1 MKMNDR
7 FDIENVKSFGL
18 FKSYQI
24 EQLNGVSCVKLNES
38 VINGSY
44 DYEQTI
50 KNNEKLFVAYIE
62 NGIFY
67 IGRFLDVTKNHIIVF
82 ATNNF
87 KVEVD
92 KMK

>member
-1 MKMNDR
+1 MSDR
-7 FDIENVKSFGL
+7 FDNENVKSFGL

-24 EQLNGVSCVKLNES
+24 EQLNGVSCVKLNEP
-38 VINGSY
+38 VVDGSY
-44 DYEQTI
+44 YYEQAI
-50 KNNEKLFVAYIE
+50 NNNEKLFVAYIE

-67 IGRFLDVTKNHIIVF
+67 IGIFLNITKSHIIVF

-92 KMK
+92 KVK